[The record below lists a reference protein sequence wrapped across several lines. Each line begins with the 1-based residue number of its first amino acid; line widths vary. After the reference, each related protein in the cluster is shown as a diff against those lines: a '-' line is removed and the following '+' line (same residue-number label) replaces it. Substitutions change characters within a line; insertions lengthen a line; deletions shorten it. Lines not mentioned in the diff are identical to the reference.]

1 MGDVKCLLWV
11 RRSGG
16 LPLGTIIVEVTVGGR
31 GGAGER
37 RDRGYEGAAW
47 TPSAEFRA
55 EGFRFKDVF
64 SLGTV
69 LSKDLVSM
77 DHQGVLFTPTL
88 IRIRVL
94 FFPSFGSA
102 KMQEFLHGK

>member
-16 LPLGTIIVEVTVGGR
+16 LPLGAIIVEVTVGGR

-47 TPSAEFRA
+47 TPSEKREPFNQLDSGAFEFT
-55 EGFRFKDVF
+55 F
-64 SLGTV
+64 
-69 LSKDLVSM
+69 
-77 DHQGVLFTPTL
+77 
-88 IRIRVL
+88 
-94 FFPSFGSA
+94 
-102 KMQEFLHGK
+102 